1 MTRPHSHPQS
11 PVRHQHLP
19 LLGLPSASAATSQ
32 TGGEAG
38 ELAATGLRAAHP
50 PTQLHAS
57 RTQRWRGA
65 APEVKGYR
73 TRVTWSA
80 KGAGPRRSGLEA
92 GPSAQPAAGRGE
104 VGLRGLAH
112 LRAPAGEGG
121 SRDRGGGGG
130 GGPLTPPTRVPSL
143 RAQARTPRAQ
153 PIREHLAR
161 FPPSRRFPATRL
173 VTGKGP

>member
-1 MTRPHSHPQS
+1 MTCPHSHPQS
-11 PVRHQHLP
+11 PVWHQHLP

-32 TGGEAG
+32 TGGEAW
-38 ELAATGLRAAHP
+38 ELAATGRRAAHP

-80 KGAGPRRSGLEA
+80 KRAGPQRRGLEA
-92 GPSAQPAAGRGE
+92 GRSAQPAAGRGE

-112 LRAPAGEGG
+112 LWAPAGEGG
-121 SRDRGGGGG
+121 SRDRGG

-153 PIREHLAR
+153 PIREHLAK
-161 FPPSRRFPATRL
+161 FPPSRRLPATRL
-173 VTGKGP
+173 VTGQGP